1 MTNMEFRIVFG
12 FTLLLVLMLIVGIY
26 SVGSYESNQPD
37 SQSVE
42 LETLDSLNKK
52 LEMSNQ
58 MLRAEIE
65 KNDKALQELESQN
78 LKIRKALN
86 MPPR

>member
-1 MTNMEFRIVFG
+1 MEFRIVFG